1 MVPKDLFS
9 KRQPGNPKGT
19 RRQVQLRTP
28 APRVLLVCEGEKT
41 EPKYFNELVGA
52 WSLSPQV
59 QVGKNDKGMDGVF
72 ALLESKLPAA
82 LKHAK
87 TLAANPADNS
97 EHPNPSTRM
106 HELITRL
113 QAVAASKRK

>member
-1 MVPKDLFS
+1 MA
-9 KRQPGNPKGT
+9 KG
-19 RRQVQLRTP
+19 RSRGKGYQLR
-28 APRVLLVCEGEKT
+28 RVGERSMRQRFLIVCEGEKT

-59 QVGKNDKGMDGVF
+59 QVGKNVKGMDGVF